1 MDDFW
6 FYIKLGLEHV
16 LDFRAYDHILFLA
29 ALAVPF
35 SFKQWKQVVILAT
48 VFTVAHCTSLA
59 LSAYD
64 ILKVDVGLIEFLIPV
79 TIALTALFNVYRAL
93 KDRGHTGI
101 FFTGLATAFFGL
113 IHGFGFSNYFNMLM
127 AEEEQKLLPLL
138 GFATGIE
145 FSQVAIILLMLL
157 VAWLVQDV
165 LGLNKKYFILTTS
178 ILIVLITIPMLMD
191 TFPF

>member
-1 MDDFW
+1 MTDFW
-6 FYIKLGLEHV
+6 FYIKLGFEHV
-16 LDFRAYDHILFLA
+16 LDLGAYDHILFLA

-35 SFKQWKQVVILAT
+35 SFKQWKQVVVLAT
-48 VFTVAHCTSLA
+48 IFTLAHCTSLA

-64 ILKVDVGLIEFLIPV
+64 VLTVDVGLIEFLIPV
-79 TIALTALFNVYRAL
+79 TIALTALFNIYRIL
-93 KDRGHTGI
+93 KNEGNTGI

-127 AEEEQKLLPLL
+127 AEEEQKLGPLL

-145 FSQVAIILLMLL
+145 FSQVAIIMVVLLL
-157 VAWLVQDV
+157 AWLLQDIF
-165 LGLNKKYFILTTS
+165 GLKKKQFILGSS
-178 ILIVLITIPMLMD
+178 ILIVLITIPMLID